1 MKDAEITVFYKWT
14 AKPGKL
20 SELKEMYQQVFKA
33 MNDNEPDSLKM
44 ECYFADEENAIIVH
58 DLFKNGDA
66 LGFHLMGT
74 AARHFPQLLEIAV
87 PGPFLFCGD
96 VPDELKQAAQGMNMG
111 AEFGYHGFGFDR
123 KKELEQSTN

>member
-1 MKDAEITVFYKWT
+1 MKNTEITVFYKWT

-20 SELKEMYQQVFKA
+20 NELKAMYQEVCKA
-33 MNDNEPDSLKM
+33 MKDNEPDSLKM
-44 ECYFADEENAIIVH
+44 ECYFANEENAIIVH

-74 AARHFPQLLEIAV
+74 AAQHFPQLLEIAV

-111 AEFGYHGFGFDR
+111 AEFGYHAFGFDR
-123 KKELEQSTN
+123 KEG